1 VSRLLNRRI
10 SGRVVTP
17 LLLRLWPRITAN
29 EVSMLGLAFAL
40 LAAGCFLA
48 DWPVVA
54 GSIVALTSILDGS
67 DGEIA
72 RLKQLRSPFGAYLD
86 AVVDRYADT
95 AMLAAATVYAWR
107 AGGGWAAVVG
117 GVAAGAGNLM
127 VSYTSARS
135 VVDLDYRYRG
145 RWLAAGRGRDL
156 RLFVLCVASIVT
168 PVVPMAVSGA
178 LLLIAL
184 LPMALPPPAWCCPG
198 GSAVPGRLPARR
210 P

>member
-1 VSRLLNRRI
+1 MRAFDIGDAHWVDVDTAADSRRAQAHLRAGLSKPEDGLVSRLLNRRI

-17 LLLRLWPRITAN
+17 LLLRLWPTITAN
-29 EVSMLGLAFAL
+29 QVSVLGFAFAL

-54 GSIVALTSILDGS
+54 GAIVALTSILDGS

-107 AGGGWAAVVG
+107 AGGGWAF
-117 GVAAGAGNLM
+117 
-127 VSYTSARS
+127 
-135 VVDLDYRYRG
+135 RG
-145 RWLAAGRGRDL
+145 SRG
-156 RLFVLCVASIVT
+156 
-168 PVVPMAVSGA
+168 P
-178 LLLIAL
+178 
-184 LPMALPPPAWCCPG
+184 
-198 GSAVPGRLPARR
+198 
-210 P
+210 